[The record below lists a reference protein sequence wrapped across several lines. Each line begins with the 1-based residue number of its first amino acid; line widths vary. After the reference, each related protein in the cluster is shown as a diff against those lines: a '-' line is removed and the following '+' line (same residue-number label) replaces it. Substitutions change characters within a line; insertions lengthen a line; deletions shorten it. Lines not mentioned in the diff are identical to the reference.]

1 MKLPKCF
8 YIVGAAML
16 FTLAAQA
23 QPFLTNGLV
32 AYYPFNGNGNDAT
45 GNGNNAVNHG
55 AIFVADRFGNA
66 NAACSLDGNAAY
78 LLTTNSFPIGG
89 NSSRTMSFWFKYST
103 PRTSELFCWG
113 DDNWAGACE
122 AVINHTANSVALVS
136 VYEEAIFTAPALL
149 TNVWHHACLVY
160 SGNILTSFC
169 YIDGNNSPMTLNI
182 TEAGTAFNTP
192 TNTPLC
198 IGRDYNRPVDFGDGW
213 RTPYMG
219 LIDDIRIYNRALSSN
234 EVVQLYAIET
244 NTILLTQDL
253 TNSSVVYG
261 QNTTL
266 AVAAT
271 SQTPINYQW
280 YFIPANH
287 GGQAGA
293 YPQLVGNFVV
303 GAVVTNGGFGYGNV
317 PAVHF
322 VGGGGAGASGFGIV
336 SNSVLT
342 AISVTNAGGGYT
354 SLPAVVIDP
363 PNGFLFGQTNSSL
376 AISNA
381 SQSNLGTYYVVVGNG
396 NGSITSSIVNLT
408 LLYPPSILTNP
419 VGFTQSYLSSNSL
432 SVVAAGTAP
441 LSYQWFLNNTNI
453 NGATNSSLSIAS
465 LDLTN
470 TGSYMVVVANPYG
483 YADSTPV
490 DVSMLPSLTLPFMGA
505 VGLWGQPVDLSVG
518 AIGSG
523 TLAYQWY
530 YNGVAIS
537 GATGSSYDLSNI
549 QFTNAGQYSVVVSS
563 TYGSISNTAYQVV
576 INPAS
581 TAIGTCPV
589 IYLTGTAGY
598 SYTIQS
604 TTNLADTN
612 AWVTVTNI
620 TLGSASE
627 IWADTATD
635 TSKSANPVKFYRVLA
650 GQ

>member
-1 MKLPKCF
+1 MKLPKILHIGC
-8 YIVGAAML
+8 AAML
-16 FTLAAQA
+16 LTLAAQA
-23 QPFLTNGLV
+23 QTFLTNGLV

-45 GNGNNAVNHG
+45 GNGNDAVNYG
-55 AIFVADRFGNA
+55 ATFVADRFGNA

-103 PRTSELFCWG
+103 PRMSELFCWG

-122 AVINHTANSVALVS
+122 AVINHTANSMALVS
-136 VYEEAIFTAPALL
+136 VNLEANFTAPALL

-160 SGNILTSFC
+160 SGNILTSVC
-169 YIDGNNSPMTLNI
+169 YIDGSNSPMTFNI
-182 TEAGTAFNTP
+182 TTAGTSLNTP

-198 IGRDYNRPVDFGDGW
+198 IGRDYNLPVDPGDGW
-213 RTPYMG
+213 RTPFMG
-219 LIDDIRIYNRALSSN
+219 SIDDIRIYNRALSTN
-234 EVVQLYAIET
+234 EVVQLYAIES
-244 NTILLTQDL
+244 NTLRLTQDL

-280 YFIPANH
+280 YFSPANH

-303 GAVVTNGGFGYGNV
+303 GAVVTNGGFGYGNI
-317 PAVHF
+317 PAVRF

-336 SNSVLT
+336 SNGVVT

-354 SLPAVVIDP
+354 SLPSVAIDP
-363 PNGFLFGQTNSSL
+363 PNGFLSGQTNSSL

-381 SQSNLGTYYVVVGNG
+381 SQSNLGTYYVVLNNG
-396 NGSITSSIVNLT
+396 NGSITSSKANLT
-408 LLYPPSILTNP
+408 VLYPPSILTNP
-419 VGFTQSYLSSNSL
+419 VGFTQSYLSSNQL
-432 SVVAAGTAP
+432 NVVVAGTP
-441 LSYQWFLNNTNI
+441 PFSYQWFLNDTNLL
-453 NGATNSSLSIAS
+453 GATNNSLSIPT

-470 TGSYMVVVANPYG
+470 TGSYMVIVSNPYG

-490 DVSMLPSLTLPFMGA
+490 DVSMVPSLTLPFTGA
-505 VGLWGQPVDLSVG
+505 VGLWGQPVNLSVG

-523 TLAYQWY
+523 TLDYQWY
-530 YNGVAIS
+530 YNGVAIP
-537 GATGSSYDLSNI
+537 GATTSSYNLSNV
-549 QFTNAGQYSVVVSS
+549 QFTNAGLYSVVVSS
-563 TYGSISNTAYQVV
+563 TYGSVSNTAYQVV
-576 INPAS
+576 VNPAN
-581 TAIGTCPV
+581 TAIGTCPI
-589 IYLTGTAGY
+589 IYLTGTIGY
-598 SYTIQS
+598 SYVIQS
-604 TTNLADTN
+604 TTDLADTN
-612 AWVTVTNI
+612 AWVTVTNL
-620 TLGSASE
+620 TLNSASQ

-635 TSKSANPVKFYRVLA
+635 TSKPTNPIKFYRVLA